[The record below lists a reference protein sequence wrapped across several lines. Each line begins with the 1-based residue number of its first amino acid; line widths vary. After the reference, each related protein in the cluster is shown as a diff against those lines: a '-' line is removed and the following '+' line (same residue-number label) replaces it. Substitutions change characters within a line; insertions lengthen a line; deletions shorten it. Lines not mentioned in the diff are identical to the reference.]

1 MILLTK
7 SRWRAD
13 YHHKLL
19 IEASYGETGHFLSC
33 FMLETQTINLSL
45 FSKSRTITFSN
56 PNYEQVTFIVITGNT
71 YIPRN
76 SAIMDTRYHR
86 KLVYTIFWKK
96 NFASNTN
103 KWERHFLIPNSN
115 LQQRLEWLTS
125 RFYVTNIFSK
135 VFNYNIRN
143 ILEQCSKMN
152 SPLSTEPEYLFR

>member
-19 IEASYGETGHFLSC
+19 IDASYGETDHFLSC
-33 FMLETQTINLSL
+33 FMLERQTINLSL

-76 SAIMDTRYHR
+76 SAIMGTRYHR
-86 KLVYTIFWKK
+86 KLVYTIFRKK
-96 NFASNTN
+96 NFGSNTN
-103 KWERHFLIPNSN
+103 KWERHFLVPISN
-115 LQQRLEWLTS
+115 LQQRLECVATIIWQL
-125 RFYVTNIFSK
+125 
-135 VFNYNIRN
+135 
-143 ILEQCSKMN
+143 IL
-152 SPLSTEPEYLFR
+152 